1 MVLKRAIWVGN
12 LAESRKATV
21 YSMDSVP
28 GTLLKVLL
36 LFYSASTLSTVA
48 KM

>member
-1 MVLKRAIWVGN
+1 M
-12 LAESRKATV
+12 V
-21 YSMDSVP
+21 YSIDSVP

-48 KM
+48 K